1 MLPDVVVGGVP
12 VCRCRRSSLDLEVH
26 GGRSCR
32 ALKVSHLP
40 FANRPECRCLD
51 GSCGRVLRLAVL
63 ESLGVE
69 RFCRE
74 FCSCRVVAESLVVLK
89 VLLLMYTV
97 GGLVIVSPIRICKTD
112 SPLSSLAGACRDH
125 TFTHL
130 PFAERLE
137 CSLEVECSQE
147 VECSLEGE
155 RRLEVE
161 GSLEVAS

>member
-1 MLPDVVVGGVP
+1 M
-12 VCRCRRSSLDLEVH
+12 
-26 GGRSCR
+26 
-32 ALKVSHLP
+32 
-40 FANRPECRCLD
+40 
-51 GSCGRVLRLAVL
+51 RLALL
-63 ESLGVE
+63 EGLGVE

-74 FCSCRVVAESLVVLK
+74 FCSCRVVAESVVVPK
-89 VLLLMYTV
+89 VLLLMCSAR
-97 GGLVIVSPIRICKTD
+97 GLVNVSPIRMRTTD